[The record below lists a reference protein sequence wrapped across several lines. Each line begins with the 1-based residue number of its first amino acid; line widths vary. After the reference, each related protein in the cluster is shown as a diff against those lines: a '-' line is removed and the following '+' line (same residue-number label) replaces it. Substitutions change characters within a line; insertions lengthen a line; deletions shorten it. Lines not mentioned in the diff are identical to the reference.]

1 MHVAYMN
8 ISNNTNIQDHFTYY
22 LIRCSKSLVSYGPEW
37 AKLSFKY
44 DKCPNCSEPTVIVL
58 LNITNSTQ
66 VKLVCHISV
75 HAICQLQ
82 VKLDYYLSLILD
94 QYMLDIRDN

>member
-1 MHVAYMN
+1 MN
-8 ISNNTNIQDHFTYY
+8 TSYVQDQFTYY
-22 LIRCSKSLVSYGPEW
+22 LIKCSKSLVSYGPEW

-44 DKCPNCSEPTVIVL
+44 DNCPNCSKRAVIIL
-58 LNITNSTQ
+58 FNLTNSTQ
-66 VKLVCHISV
+66 MKLVCHLTSG
-75 HAICQLQ
+75 AIYQLQ